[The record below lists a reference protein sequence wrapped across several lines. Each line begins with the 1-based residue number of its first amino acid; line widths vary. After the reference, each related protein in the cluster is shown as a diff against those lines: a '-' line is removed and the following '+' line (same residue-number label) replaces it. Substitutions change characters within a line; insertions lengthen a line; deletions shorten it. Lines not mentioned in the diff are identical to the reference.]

1 MIPTNIMLNVLEKF
15 NKVSHLKKNNNMKL
29 GVGETTIK
37 VWQRNV

>member
-15 NKVSHLKKNNNMKL
+15 NKVSHLKKNNMKL

-37 VWQRNV
+37 VWGRNV